1 MAQSFS
7 RRESF
12 VRLAYSLPGYFPSR
26 GPGRTPRK
34 NDAFARQAQVLLA
47 GPGPAKAGSGL
58 AVLSEIAVLSTCN
71 RLEVYAVSGGESFQD
86 LIDFASESTGV
97 QKSEILSLAAR
108 RKDREAVAHLF
119 RVSSGLDSMVL
130 GETQVLGQVAD
141 AYDLARE
148 YGGIGPILS
157 ALFRAAI
164 HAGKRAHTETAISRN
179 AGSVSSVAARLAAE
193 KIGDI
198 SDASIVVIGAGEMA
212 ELAVEAL
219 RHRDAKRITVLNRTR
234 ERAEE
239 LAARWQARAIG
250 FERISEALRA
260 ADIVVTSTGAPHLV
274 ISREL
279 VEEAMEFRPERPLI
293 IIDIAVPRD
302 VDPGVNELANAH
314 CYDIDDLEAR
324 LNDSMTERNEAVPE
338 AEAIIEAETDGF
350 MAYLRSLDVV
360 PIVAAL
366 RSQAEA
372 IRRVETEK
380 SLRLLAHLAKEDR
393 DRIEFLTKSILDR
406 FLHKPTLRL
415 KAAAESGS
423 AVEYAAAIG
432 YVFDLAGD
440 KPDGV

>member
-1 MAQSFS
+1 MTLSPD
-7 RRESF
+7 
-12 VRLAYSLPGYFPSR
+12 RLKP
-26 GPGRTPRK
+26 
-34 NDAFARQAQVLLA
+34 LLA

-71 RLEVYAVSGGESFQD
+71 RLEVYAVSDGESFQD

>member
-1 MAQSFS
+1 
-7 RRESF
+7 
-12 VRLAYSLPGYFPSR
+12 
-26 GPGRTPRK
+26 
-34 NDAFARQAQVLLA
+34 
-47 GPGPAKAGSGL
+47 
-58 AVLSEIAVLSTCN
+58 
-71 RLEVYAVSGGESFQD
+71 
-86 LIDFASESTGV
+86 
-97 QKSEILSLAAR
+97 
-108 RKDREAVAHLF
+108 
-119 RVSSGLDSMVL
+119 
-130 GETQVLGQVAD
+130 
-141 AYDLARE
+141 
-148 YGGIGPILS
+148 
-157 ALFRAAI
+157 
-164 HAGKRAHTETAISRN
+164 
-179 AGSVSSVAARLAAE
+179 
-193 KIGDI
+193 
-198 SDASIVVIGAGEMA
+198 MA

-250 FERISEALRA
+250 FDRISEALRA

-366 RSQAEA
+366 RSQAEE

-423 AVEYAAAIG
+423 AAEYAAAIG
-432 YVFDLAGD
+432 YVFALSGD